1 MTRYGTKGLEKIL
14 FFDKKTP
21 GKRFSPAGVHIPR
34 YNTNRKNQ
42 PEAPVFT
49 GKLGAEF
56 QKDPVSVVEKLLG
69 VDLPNEQLNQLVEGI
84 KAKINLDQLG
94 SKLGGLF
101 GKR

>member
-1 MTRYGTKGLEKIL
+1 MDIRGKIEEIVSKVQK
-14 FFDKKTP
+14 DP
-21 GKRFSPAGVHIPR
+21 
-34 YNTNRKNQ
+34 
-42 PEAPVFT
+42 
-49 GKLGAEF
+49 KLGAEF

-69 VDLPNEQLNQLVEGI
+69 VDLPNDQLNQLVEGI